1 MRRFISNKWQERW
14 APLKGGYGNEGYAIV
29 ELEDSILT
37 FGGYWKN
44 GTCSEYV
51 FQFKVKVASKIYS
64 LRRLKPQSK
73 IKIGDEVG
81 GV

>member
-1 MRRFISNKWQERW
+1 MELRRWCSKYVGLQSDKKLKRS
-14 APLKGGYGNEGYAIV
+14 ASLKGGYGNEGYAIV

-51 FQFKVKVASKIYS
+51 FQFKVKVVSKIHS
-64 LRRLKPQSK
+64 MSQRL
-73 IKIGDEVG
+73 
-81 GV
+81 

>member
-1 MRRFISNKWQERW
+1 M
-14 APLKGGYGNEGYAIV
+14 KGGYGNEGYAIV

-51 FQFKVKVASKIYS
+51 FQFKVKVA
-64 LRRLKPQSK
+64 L
-73 IKIGDEVG
+73 IKISLYEPLTNLVIDYES
-81 GV
+81 